1 MKRILIFI
9 FIIAF
14 VAFVAIQ
21 FFQPEKNTSTDTANL
36 IFKHEQIPD
45 DVAKTI
51 TNACLDCHSNNTKYS
66 WYHRIS
72 PVSLMIN
79 KHIVDGK
86 KELNFSDWGT
96 FDAYDKIGTLED
108 IKQEVERETMPLKP
122 YIMMHPE
129 AKISA
134 EQKKNQLA
142 WIEKRSAELVN
153 QSEE

>member
-79 KHIVDGK
+79 KHIVKGK

-134 EQKKNQLA
+134 EQKKNLLA

>member
-134 EQKKNQLA
+134 EQKKNLLA